1 MTNSKIIDYKIRLKE
16 YFHTYDPSN
25 FSLHYALKSCIGLA
39 ICIAI
44 SYSFLGNNI
53 IFSILSCVFIFYMNN
68 FNAIGFKKVLFLV
81 IYMFIGSIFALV
93 VPYFIRLDFYIAIP
107 CFLWVFAVV
116 FVGSINLDL
125 QRIGIYNTLLGMAM
139 LISASLNNFNSDD
152 SFFAVLIGSSVAIV
166 FRTFTFYTYGSY
178 TRRSFFMLL
187 NNLIYMSKNLTND
200 SFDEW
205 QSIFATRINEL
216 KNLFESQSVNIKD
229 TSLIK
234 HQEMAMFYLLKCEEI
249 AYAIFSLRTFVKN
262 NKTNHHINNIQNEI
276 IYNLNELKKIFLDE
290 KVNIKSFCLIK
301 LKRLNTLPILCTLI
315 EVLYYKFE
323 IFKQGGTKQI
333 SLKPKENKLDFK
345 TISSKFSFNNKHF
358 RFSIKV
364 ALATSFALFLAIFFK
379 IDHGIWIAMGV
390 FTLFKETIN
399 STTINNKLTIYAALI
414 GFSLGL
420 LIILS
425 IHSKALLI
433 VLFLSY
439 FACIYFKHFPYFI
452 ATIFI
457 MINLS
462 ILFATLGLDYER
474 LIFFRLL
481 DFVIAFFIVYI
492 FSFIWPSKSEDDIKP
507 TLIETVINLKLF
519 LTNVIKKEDF
529 FELENKLLSN
539 LRNLKNLL
547 YETRNKKNKINQINL
562 LESLVELN
570 NLCISLNDY
579 IYSKY
584 NKLELKEQSDI
595 GILITRF
602 KMIENINNDLPY
614 YFYDEIEDKLL
625 SQDVKI
631 RYFIKQISSRQD
643 IVYKYLTNSL

>member
-1 MTNSKIIDYKIRLKE
+1 MINSKIIDFKIRLKE

-44 SYSFLGNNI
+44 SYYFLGNNI
-53 IFSILSCVFIFYMNN
+53 IFSILSCVFVFYMNS
-68 FNAIGFKKVLFLV
+68 FNAIGFKKVLFLLV
-81 IYMFIGSIFALV
+81 YMFIGSMFALI
-93 VPYFIRLDFYIAIP
+93 VPYFIKLDFYIAIP
-107 CFLWVFAVV
+107 CFLWVFIVV
-116 FVGSINLDL
+116 FVGSINIDL

-139 LISASLNNFNSDD
+139 LISASLNNFNSNE
-152 SFFAVLIGSSVAIV
+152 SFFAVLIGSSIAIV
-166 FRTFTFYTYGSY
+166 FRTFTFYTYGGF

-229 TSLIK
+229 SSLIK

-249 AYAIFSLRTFVKN
+249 AYTIFSLRTFVKN
-262 NKTNHHINNIQNEI
+262 NKSNQHINNIQNEI
-276 IYNLNELKKIFLDE
+276 VYNLNELKKIFLDE
-290 KVNIKSFCLIK
+290 KVNLKSFCLIK

-323 IFKQGGTKQI
+323 MFKQGGARQI

-345 TISSKFSFNNKHF
+345 SIISKLNFKNKYF

-364 ALATSFALFLAIFFK
+364 ALATSFALFLAVFFK

-457 MINLS
+457 MMNLS

-481 DFVIAFFIVYI
+481 DFVLAFFIVYI
-492 FSFIWPSKSEDDIKP
+492 FSFLWPSKSEDDIKP
-507 TLIETVINLKLF
+507 TLIDATINLKLF
-519 LTNVIKKEDF
+519 LTNIIKKEGF
-529 FELENKLLSN
+529 FELENKVLTN

-547 YETRNKKNKINQINL
+547 YETRNKKNKIEQINL

-625 SQDVKI
+625 SQDIKI

-643 IVYKYLTNSL
+643 VIYKYLTNG